1 MKARSTAPTAMTDR
15 KWEVEDALRCMQR
28 AEEIKRDATMM
39 KDVQKLAAEKQQALK
54 AVARVRTPTSRSPAR
69 KK

>member
-1 MKARSTAPTAMTDR
+1 MKARSTAPVAMTDR

-28 AEEIKRDATMM
+28 AEEIKRDSAMM

>member
-1 MKARSTAPTAMTDR
+1 MKARSTAPASMTDR

-54 AVARVRTPTSRSPAR
+54 AVARVRTPTPRSPAR